1 MQSRRGHDK
10 FISGMFGAPG
20 IALVLTAI
28 AAPAHADDQPPAPQI
43 NSPCANWADKDAP
56 AEKGLLGDANGLRPM
71 LGAYGLNFGFS
82 ETSEVLGNFA
92 GGVHRGADYAGVAE
106 GCVTIDLGKRFGIS
120 GGTINISAFQ
130 IHGRSITA
138 DDLRALQT
146 ASDIEADRSTRLWE
160 AWYQQYL
167 GGGVDV
173 RVGQQSLDQEF
184 MLSQFSGLF
193 INAALGWPA
202 LPSLDLYAGGPAYP
216 LSSLGAR
223 VAFRSSNS
231 PWVVLA
237 GVYDDNPP
245 GGPFASDSQLR
256 DAEAGGTEFNL
267 STGALFIAEVQYTV
281 SFPGAATGQPLNGTY
296 KLGAWVDTGAFP
308 DQRFSTA
315 GLSLADPASGGMPAM
330 HRGDFSVYALAD
342 QTVWRAGPRSVSLFV
357 RALGAPG
364 DRNLIT
370 FAADA
375 GINVAAPFPG
385 RDNDAF
391 GVVYGVAKVSGA
403 AAALDRDEAFFT
415 GLPVPVRSVEQLI
428 EITYQ
433 IQATGWWVVQ
443 PDLQFIFNPGAGIA
457 NPSDPARRVG
467 NGIVAGVQTKITF

>member
-1 MQSRRGHDK
+1 MQSRRIHDN
-10 FISGMFGAPG
+10 FISGMFAALS
-20 IALVLTAI
+20 IAFVV
-28 AAPAHADDQPPAPQI
+28 PAFADDQPPAPQI

-56 AEKGLLGDANGLRPM
+56 SEKGLLGDANGLRPM
-71 LGAYGLNFGFS
+71 LGAYGVNLGFS
-82 ETSEVLGNFA
+82 ETSEVLGNFT
-92 GGVHRGADYAGVAE
+92 GGLHRGADYAGVAE
-106 GCVTIDLGKRFGIS
+106 GCVTIDLGKRFGIP

-138 DDLRALQT
+138 DDLHAFQI
-146 ASDIEADRSTRLWE
+146 ASDIEAERATRLWE

-167 GGGVDV
+167 GGGVDL

-193 INAALGWPA
+193 INAAMGWPA

-223 VAFRSSNS
+223 AAFRPSAS

-245 GGPFASDSQLR
+245 GGPFANDSELR

-267 STGALFIAEVQYTV
+267 STGALFIAEAQYTA
-281 SFPGAATGQPLNGTY
+281 SFAGATKDRPLNGTY
-296 KLGAWVDTGAFP
+296 KLGGWIDTGEFP
-308 DQRFSTA
+308 DQRFAAT
-315 GLSLADPASGGMPAM
+315 GLSLADPASGGVPAM
-330 HRGDFSVYALAD
+330 HRGNFSLYALAD
-342 QTVWRAGPRSVSLFV
+342 QTVWRADPQSVSLFLRV
-357 RALGAPG
+357 MGAPG

-375 GINVAAPFPG
+375 GVNFAAPLPG

-391 GVVYGVAKVSGA
+391 GIAYGVAKVSGA
-403 AAALDRDEAFFT
+403 AAALDRDQAFFT
-415 GLPVPVRSVEQLI
+415 GMPVPVRTAEHLI

-433 IQATGWWVVQ
+433 FQATGWWVVQ
-443 PDLQFIFNPGAGIA
+443 PDLQFILNPGAGIA
-457 NPSDPARRVG
+457 DPSDPARRVG
-467 NGIVAGVQTKITF
+467 DEIVAGVQTKITF